1 MVEFGT
7 EDYIVEANLT
17 QLQQVITNLA
27 VNARDAMPEGGELR
41 VGLSRLLLRPDEHLP
56 RAAAQGAYRLPE
68 LEPGEWVVWTVSDT
82 GTGMPP
88 EVIKH
93 IWEPFFTTKRPG
105 EGTGLGLAQVYGI
118 VQHHG
123 GYIDVKSEV
132 EKGTTFM
139 ICLPQIAKAEVSA
152 QQLGTDIQSG
162 RGETI
167 LVVED
172 EPEMLQVVKV
182 MLESLNY
189 RVHTAANGRE
199 AQAVYDSHRDEIAL
213 VLTDMMMPEMGG
225 MELFKVLKEKYPGVR
240 VVVMTG
246 YPLKE
251 SRESQLLPQGV
262 AGFLEK
268 PLLLEQVAAV
278 ISEMLKCE
286 RPHDV

>member
-1 MVEFGT
+1 M
-7 EDYIVEANLT
+7 
-17 QLQQVITNLA
+17 
-27 VNARDAMPEGGELR
+27 
-41 VGLSRLLLRPDEHLP
+41 
-56 RAAAQGAYRLPE
+56 
-68 LEPGEWVVWTVSDT
+68 
-82 GTGMPP
+82 
-88 EVIKH
+88 
-93 IWEPFFTTKRPG
+93 
-105 EGTGLGLAQVYGI
+105 
-118 VQHHG
+118 
-123 GYIDVKSEV
+123 KSEV

-199 AQAVYDSHRDEIAL
+199 AQAVYDSHRDQIAL

-268 PLLLEQVAAV
+268 PLFLEQVAAV